1 MRKSSLLSVV
11 SLFAVAG
18 AIYAQAPPKQK
29 QLPSVALGL
38 GILSFN
44 GDVGNGVDLSS
55 FSRIRGGYNLV
66 IEQRIGK
73 FLGVSLSGLYGKLS
87 DSDNTLTSN
96 RNFQS
101 QIMQGDL
108 NLIFRFDNDLI
119 FPRNYPF
126 APYLSAGF
134 GYLKFD
140 PKGDLKDKNG
150 ITYNYWSDGTIR
162 NVPETDTGSSMI
174 IQRDYKYETTLT
186 DSSTNYQ
193 RSTFSIPLTLGF
205 NLKLSDN
212 LGINL
217 AATYCLT
224 MSDWIDNYKVGANDN
239 YIFAH
244 IALKYSFGKPYDDS
258 DPVYRSVDFSALEK
272 LDTDGDGVNDGDDR
286 CPGTPNGVKVS
297 NKGCPLDDDEDGV
310 PDYRDK
316 ELKTQKGMLVDE
328 NGVTVTDKEI
338 ADRQM
343 QWDSLA
349 TERSQL
355 FNENP
360 SLAYLKSVDEK
371 AAEIRKANPSA
382 AAYSKIPPAL
392 KPADKNNDG
401 YISSEEIALAI
412 DSFFEGDSVFTVERL
427 NDLIDYFFEQ

>member
-1 MRKSSLLSVV
+1 M
-11 SLFAVAG
+11 FAVVG
-18 AIYAQAPPKQK
+18 TVDAQAPPKQK
-29 QLPSVALGL
+29 QLPSLAIGAGV
-38 GILSFN
+38 LSFN
-44 GDVGNGVDLSS
+44 GDVGNGVNLSS
-55 FSRIRGGYNLV
+55 FSRIRVGYNVV
-66 IEQRIGK
+66 IEERIGK
-73 FLGVSLSGLYGKLS
+73 FLGVSLGGLYGKLS

-108 NLIFRFDNDLI
+108 NLVLHFDNDLI
-119 FPRNYPF
+119 FERNSMF

-150 ITYNYWSDGTIR
+150 IAYNYWSDGTIR
-162 NVPETDTGSSMI
+162 NVAETDTGSASSYI
-174 IQRDYKYETTLT
+174 IQRDYKYETTLK
-186 DSSTNYQ
+186 DSTANYK
-193 RSTFSIPLTLGF
+193 RNTFSIPLTLGF
-205 NLKLSDN
+205 NLKVSDN
-212 LGINL
+212 IGINL

-224 MSDWIDNYKVGANDN
+224 MSDWIDNYKTGKNDN

-244 IALKYSFGKPYDDS
+244 VALKYSFGKPYDDS
-258 DPVYRSVDFSALEK
+258 DPVYQSVDFSQLDK
-272 LDTDGDGVNDGDDR
+272 LDTDEDGVNDGDDR
-286 CPGTPNGVKVS
+286 CPGTPKGVKVS

-316 ELKTQKGMLVDE
+316 ELKTAKGVLVDE
-328 NGVTVTDKEI
+328 NGVTFTDKEI
-338 ADRQM
+338 ADKQM

-349 TERSQL
+349 TERSEL

-371 AAEIRKANPSA
+371 AAEIRKSNPA
-382 AAYSKIPPAL
+382 AGAYSKIPPAL
-392 KPADKNNDG
+392 KPADTDKDG
-401 YISSEEIALAI
+401 YISSAEIAAAI